1 MLKTPWAPALRLLC
15 RARHKPLLAAF
26 KRLLLLPALAPALS
40 PPARHPWT
48 HPQPSGHPL
57 LTLPRLQTRAGPAA
71 LALWSLWTCA
81 RPRTRSITWTRRS
94 TGGARSR
101 WVPAAWSDA
110 AHGERGGGPGG
121 TAGVMAGWVLVWLPA
136 VCCQLS
142 LSADARFGGCMF
154 TYGAQKAPPRGREAW
169 LGCHLGRH
177 CTARCSRCC
186 PAPPPRRPTA
196 AGAEVLRV
204 SQDATGH
211 AGPGAHFRP

>member
-110 AHGERGGGPGG
+110 AHGERGGGRGAPRASWR
-121 TAGVMAGWVLVWLPA
+121 AGCLSGCLLSAASFPFRLMRASGAACSRTGLRRRRQGAARLGWV
-136 VCCQLS
+136 
-142 LSADARFGGCMF
+142 
-154 TYGAQKAPPRGREAW
+154 
-169 LGCHLGRH
+169 
-177 CTARCSRCC
+177 
-186 PAPPPRRPTA
+186 
-196 AGAEVLRV
+196 
-204 SQDATGH
+204 AT
-211 AGPGAHFRP
+211 